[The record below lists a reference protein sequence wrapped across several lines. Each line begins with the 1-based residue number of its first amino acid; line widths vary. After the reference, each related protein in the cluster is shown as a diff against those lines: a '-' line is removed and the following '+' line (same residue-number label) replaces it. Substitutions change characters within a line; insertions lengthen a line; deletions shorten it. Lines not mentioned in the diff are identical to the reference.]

1 MAAMVV
7 GALAGAL
14 VLACGRGT
22 NDGGTPA
29 AATAVVPT
37 ADASQ
42 VSPTPAA
49 VATLVATAT
58 VAATSAAPGSQARPS
73 SPPPDTS
80 SGRLVFAALNGAIY
94 TVAPDGSDVRVLV
107 EPEGPADSLGF
118 RGAFAW
124 PVWSPD
130 GETILYSALIPDGR
144 RGLNVSL
151 RSVPAVG
158 GGDTLLFQ
166 DDPATSGIGSGVAHY
181 AYWSPDS
188 RRVAV
193 IAGTAAG
200 LTGELVNVASGERP
214 ATLADGAP
222 IYYSWSSDSRHILV
236 HHEEV
241 LRLYEIDD
249 EGRPVGSPRQ
259 IGAGSLDYF
268 APNFS
273 PAGDRILY
281 ADTTD
286 TVTRVFSTQFDGSAP
301 TPMLEAQGRAAFAWA
316 PDGRRV
322 AVLSE
327 ESDGLFNRLTL
338 LTAGGREIFQVDRK
352 SMISFWWSP
361 DATRLALTAVT
372 QDATGENVIAVMVID
387 VRDRSEAQ
395 VATLFPSDEFL
406 FMQIYFDQFAH
417 SMRIWSPDSGY
428 LVLFG
433 AIGVPLAQTAAYS
446 SQEATERAGVWV
458 IDVTGSRDPV
468 SVGSGYIGSWSPK

>member
-1 MAAMVV
+1 MFL
-7 GALAGAL
+7 GTLAGAL
-14 VLACGRGT
+14 ALACGGGA
-22 NDGGTPA
+22 NKSGTPA
-29 AATAVVPT
+29 TVTSAVPT
-37 ADASQ
+37 AHAPQ
-42 VSPTPAA
+42 VTPTSAA
-49 VATLVATAT
+49 VATVASTAT
-58 VAATSAAPGSQARPS
+58 VAAATAFPDSQARPAN
-73 SPPPDTS
+73 PPPDAA
-80 SGRLVFAALNGAIY
+80 SGRLVFAALNGALY
-94 TVAPDGSDVRVLV
+94 TVAADGSDVRVLV
-107 EPEGPADSLGF
+107 EPDGPADSLGF

-151 RSVPAVG
+151 RSVPAAG
-158 GGDTLLFQ
+158 GGETVLFR

-188 RRVAV
+188 RRVAL

-249 EGRPVGSPRQ
+249 GGRPVGSPRQ

-281 ADTTD
+281 ADTAD
-286 TVTRVFSTQFDGSAP
+286 TVTKVFSTQFDGSVP
-301 TPMLEAQGRAAFAWA
+301 TPMLESQGRTAFAWA

-338 LTAGGREIFQVDRK
+338 LTAGGRQIFQVDRS

-361 DATRLALTAVT
+361 DATRLALSAVA
-372 QDATGENVIAVMVID
+372 QDAAGENVIVVTVID

-417 SMRIWSPDSGY
+417 SMRIWSADSGY

-433 AIGVPLAQTAAYS
+433 AVGNPLAQSAAYS